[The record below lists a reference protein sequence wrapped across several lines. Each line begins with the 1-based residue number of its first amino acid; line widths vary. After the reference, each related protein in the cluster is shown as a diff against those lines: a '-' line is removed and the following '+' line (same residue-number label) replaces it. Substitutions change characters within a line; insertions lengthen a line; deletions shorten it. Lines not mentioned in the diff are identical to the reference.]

1 MTIPSNYQNLGTDLD
16 YSYVEANNPAYS
28 SVVSAVSNR
37 KTVMFGQQVLSQTNP
52 YPIGNINNTINY
64 VPNLLTPWVD
74 KDSTN
79 IIGVTPTSVFYNA
92 RRTTTGTTIR
102 GQFNLLENYGQ
113 TTPWQYISNTQTS
126 SPIQITSNTSSW
138 TKVTTGFS
146 TWSVLSIYAGTL
158 WAWGLNSF
166 GQLGTNNQIN
176 SSWPVQVGIL
186 SYWSQVA
193 CKNTFA
199 SAVQSNGTLW
209 AWGANSF
216 GQLGQQNQN
225 NLSNPAQIGLL
236 SNWTQVDTGAF
247 FLLAIQSPG
256 TLWACGYN
264 NSGQLGQS
272 NLTNRS
278 SPVQVG
284 TLSSW
289 AKIACGQGYWLAI
302 QSNGTLWSCGDNF
315 FGQLGLS
322 DVTNRSSPVQVGSL
336 SYWTQISCGARESA
350 AIQSDG
356 TLWTWGSNSFGQLG
370 LNTTTLSNVL
380 SPVQVGNLSVWQQ
393 VSMGFANTMAIQS
406 NGTLWAWGLNS
417 SGQLGLNTQQ
427 FVPVLS
433 PTQSGTSSNWVQIS
447 AGTSFTTAIQNNGSL
462 WSWGNNSYG
471 QLGFTPNGISVN
483 KVTYGL

>member
-1 MTIPSNYQNLGTDLD
+1 MTTPSNYQNLGTDLD

-28 SVVSAVSNR
+28 SIVSAVSNR

-52 YPIGNINNTINY
+52 YPIGNVNNTINY

-113 TTPWQYISNTQTS
+113 TPPWQYNTTTQTS
-126 SPIQITSNTSSW
+126 SPIQVTTNTNSWTNIAAGFTSSSAL
-138 TKVTTGFS
+138 G
-146 TWSVLSIYAGTL
+146 IYNGTL
-158 WAWGLNSF
+158 WSWGNNSF
-166 GQLGTNNQIN
+166 GQLGLGNRTSFSQPI
-176 SSWPVQVGIL
+176 QVGIL

-193 CKNTFA
+193 NKNTFTA
-199 SAVQSNGTLW
+199 AIQSNGTLW
-209 AWGANSF
+209 SWGANSY
-216 GQLGQQNQN
+216 GQLGRSSQTDVSSPIQV
-225 NLSNPAQIGLL
+225 GLL
-236 SNWTQVDTGAF
+236 SSWNQIATGSF

-264 NSGQLGQS
+264 SSGQLGQN

-289 AKIACGQGYWLAI
+289 AKISCGQSYWLAI
-302 QSNGTLWSCGDNF
+302 QSNGTLWSCGENF

-322 DVTNRSSPVQVGSL
+322 DQTNRSSPVQVGTE
-336 SYWTQISCGARESA
+336 SYWTQIACGARESA
-350 AIQSDG
+350 AIQSNG
-356 TLWTWGSNSFGQLG
+356 TLWTWGSNSFSQLG
-370 LNTTTLSNVL
+370 LNTSTLSNVF
-380 SPVQVGNLSVWQQ
+380 SPVQVGTLSVWRQ
-393 VSMGFANTMAIQS
+393 VTIGFNSTMAIQS
-406 NGTLWAWGLNS
+406 NGTLWGWGLNS
-417 SGQLGLNTQQ
+417 WGQLGLNTQQ
-427 FVPVLS
+427 FLTVSS
-433 PTQSGTSSNWVQIS
+433 PIQSGTSSNWTQVF
-447 AGTSFTTAIQNNGSL
+447 AGLGMCYGTQNNGSL
-462 WSWGNNSYG
+462 WSWGVNSFG
-471 QLGFTPNGISVN
+471 QLGFAPSGISVN